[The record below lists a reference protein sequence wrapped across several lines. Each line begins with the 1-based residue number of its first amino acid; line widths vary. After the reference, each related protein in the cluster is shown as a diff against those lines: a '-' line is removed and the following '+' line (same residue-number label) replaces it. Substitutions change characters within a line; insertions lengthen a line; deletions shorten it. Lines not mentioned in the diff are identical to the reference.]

1 MRFTDAATLFSLSSL
16 AHAAPSVHGH
26 QHIHAARDYGMSQ
39 GYQTGT
45 FFTNWAIY
53 ARNYKV
59 TDLPAQQLNKVN
71 YAFANLNNVT
81 GEVVLSDEWADIQ
94 IPYPGDVAGNATL
107 LGNFGALF
115 KLKQQNRN
123 LKVTLS
129 IGGWSFRDNFKPAF
143 STEAGRQKFCDSS
156 LELIKDL
163 GLDGID
169 IDYEYPEDLAA
180 SANLA
185 DTVKRC
191 RKVSLFLLNCDRQHL
206 T

>member
-16 AHAAPSVHGH
+16 AQAAPSPHGH
-26 QHIHAARDYGMSQ
+26 QHVHATRDVGYSA

-59 TDLPAQQLNKVN
+59 TDLPAKQLTKVN

-81 GEVVLSDEWADIQ
+81 GEVMLSDEWADIQ
-94 IPYPGDVAGNATL
+94 IPYPGDVAGNNTL

-123 LKVTLS
+123 MKVVLS
-129 IGGWSFRDNFKPAF
+129 VGGWSYRNNFKPAF
-143 STEAGRQKFCDSS
+143 STEAGRQNFCNSAVVM
-156 LELIKDL
+156 IMNL
-163 GLDGID
+163 GLDGMD
-169 IDYEYPEDLAA
+169 IDYEYPEDRTAA
-180 SANLA
+180 ANLA

-191 RKVSLFLLNCDRQHL
+191 RKVSVIPMIHNCQYL